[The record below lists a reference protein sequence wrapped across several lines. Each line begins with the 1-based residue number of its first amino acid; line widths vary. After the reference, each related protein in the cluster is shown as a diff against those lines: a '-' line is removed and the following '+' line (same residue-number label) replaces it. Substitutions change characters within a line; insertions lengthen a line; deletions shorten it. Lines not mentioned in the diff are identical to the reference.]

1 MQISERPLANIFD
14 MRYVKRMTSGFP
26 RFRMP
31 MPTGLR
37 RLVQALGLVFLP
49 VMASPALQAAEL
61 VMFERPGC
69 MWCMRWHKEVGPI
82 YPKTP
87 EGERA
92 PLRARMIDRNSQAE
106 YRLREPVFY
115 TPTFVLVEKGQELGR
130 ITGYM
135 GDDAFWGLMKMLAA
149 KLDAAD
155 QTGK

>member
-1 MQISERPLANIFD
+1 MLALLFWAVLDLGRPG
-14 MRYVKRMTSGFP
+14 V
-26 RFRMP
+26 
-31 MPTGLR
+31 
-37 RLVQALGLVFLP
+37 
-49 VMASPALQAAEL
+49 AAEL

-69 MWCMRWHKEVGPI
+69 PWCIRWHKEVGPI

-92 PLRARMIDRNSQAE
+92 PLRPVMVGPQVQTL
-106 YRLREPVFY
+106 YRLKEPVFY
-115 TPTFVLVEKGQELGR
+115 TPTFVLVEKGEEIGR

-149 KLDAAD
+149 KLDVAD